1 MPIACG
7 RAPLGILAV
16 EAEHASL
23 NKTVI
28 SGIWQR
34 NHQHAARHGCSY
46 QKIVRREAKR
56 HPTCMSSHSVWCHR
70 MIEQTQRL
78 CTSSQLRDAV
88 EAYELAGEEDG
99 MANRD
104 PDCRSATPLNVA
116 L

>member
-1 MPIACG
+1 
-7 RAPLGILAV
+7 
-16 EAEHASL
+16 
-23 NKTVI
+23 
-28 SGIWQR
+28 
-34 NHQHAARHGCSY
+34 
-46 QKIVRREAKR
+46 
-56 HPTCMSSHSVWCHR
+56 